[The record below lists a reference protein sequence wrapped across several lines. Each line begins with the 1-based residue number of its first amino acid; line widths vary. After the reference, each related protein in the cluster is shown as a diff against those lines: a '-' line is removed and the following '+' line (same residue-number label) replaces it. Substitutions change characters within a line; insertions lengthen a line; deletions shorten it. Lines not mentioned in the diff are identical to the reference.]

1 MTNIYLFINKV
12 ENFVAGKFSSHQR
25 ANCSNIDWHE
35 LISKAWFSWA
45 FNCIMVY
52 NFTDCKFI
60 CMFNA
65 NYCSF
70 HGNYGPI
77 FVHVNRAKYAIAFS
91 FQKYTLHHTRDIM
104 HVINIKHNRHN
115 NTVTTDDR
123 EFDPISG
130 WRIKLVFLVSFLNM
144 RHWGVRYK
152 MVRL

>member
-1 MTNIYLFINKV
+1 M
-12 ENFVAGKFSSHQR
+12 SSHQR

-45 FNCIMVY
+45 FNSIMVY

-91 FQKYTLHHTRDIM
+91 FQNYTLHHTRDTM
-104 HVINIKHNRHN
+104 HAMNIRHNRMYSYHRRSRVRSHIRLKN
-115 NTVTTDDR
+115 K
-123 EFDPISG
+123 IS
-130 WRIKLVFLVSFLNM
+130 IS
-144 RHWGVRYK
+144 
-152 MVRL
+152 RLFSKHATLRSKIQNGSIVIYLSIL